1 MKHKFLLF
9 SCFRPFVAM
18 RETEFQE
25 TPGGTRVA
33 IQKDTVVDPVTRQA
47 VQKETVIAQRG
58 GAAVV
63 GQRVKGFHF

>member
-1 MKHKFLLF
+1 MLF

-25 TPGGTRVA
+25 TPEGTKVA
-33 IQKDTVVDPVTRQA
+33 VQKDTVIDPVTRQA

-63 GQRVKGFHF
+63 GQTVKGFHF

>member
-1 MKHKFLLF
+1 
-9 SCFRPFVAM
+9 M

-25 TPGGTRVA
+25 TPEGTKVA
-33 IQKDTVVDPVTRQA
+33 VQKDTVIDPVTRQA

-63 GQRVKGFHF
+63 GQRVKSFHF

>member
-9 SCFRPFVAM
+9 YCFRRFVAM

-25 TPGGTRVA
+25 TSEGTKVA
-33 IQKDTVVDPVTRQA
+33 VQKDTVVDPVTRQA